1 MLQAAS
7 HQKPGWEGKQIL
19 LRQYR
24 ARNKLKIKNKLQI
37 NK

>member
-7 HQKPGWEGKQIL
+7 RQKPGWEGEQIL
-19 LRQYR
+19 LRQYC
-24 ARNKLKIKNKLQI
+24 ARNKLKIKNKLQL